1 MCAAS
6 LLFAGLTA
14 WVLCSSDA
22 GDGEDK
28 FSVVRR
34 LSPLICAYLLLWTV
48 AFSESEARAALAAR
62 FMRASYLPLLAYLA
76 AKVVGPLAGAAEACA
91 ATSFAAAAAGRALAE
106 HRLHAGAERSAAAA
120 AENTA
125 RYRSRAEEGNEGCV
139 GVMAVFLMAFFAA
152 VLCAIM
158 WFESGESKLSTVV
171 FAGPYLLITRLVL
184 LRRGPLED
192 AGSEKAGMATF
203 GLVLWWPI
211 LVILFVGLAIG
222 EAAMMVV
229 SWAST
234 TAMAGYLGY
243 GIAVHQSFEQ
253 LMIVKRQPPAVQ
265 DASGL
270 PVGRDGE
277 HAATVHIDTA
287 CCVLV
292 GIAA

>member
-1 MCAAS
+1 MCAVS

-34 LSPLICAYLLLWTV
+34 LSPLICAYLLLRTV
-48 AFSESEARAALAAR
+48 ALSESEARAALAAR

-76 AKVVGPLAGAAEACA
+76 AKVVGPLAGAASAC
-91 ATSFAAAAAGRALAE
+91 AAAAACRAPRRAPAPRRGGAVGRRRRGEHRALPEPRRGGARGVRRG
-106 HRLHAGAERSAAAA
+106 HGRLPHGLIS
-120 AENTA
+120 
-125 RYRSRAEEGNEGCV
+125 
-139 GVMAVFLMAFFAA
+139 AA

-171 FAGPYLLITRLVL
+171 FFAGPYLLITRL
-184 LRRGPLED
+184 RRR
-192 AGSEKAGMATF
+192 AAGMATF

-277 HAATVHIDTA
+277 HAAAVHIDAA

-292 GIAA
+292 AIDA

>member
-1 MCAAS
+1 MCAVS

-34 LSPLICAYLLLWTV
+34 LSPLICAYLLLRTV
-48 AFSESEARAALAAR
+48 ALSESEARAALAAR

-76 AKVVGPLAGAAEACA
+76 AKVVGPLAGAASAC
-91 ATSFAAAAAGRALAE
+91 AAAAACRAPRRAPAPRRGGAVGRRRRGEHRALPEPRRGGARGVRRG
-106 HRLHAGAERSAAAA
+106 HGRLPHGLIS
-120 AENTA
+120 
-125 RYRSRAEEGNEGCV
+125 
-139 GVMAVFLMAFFAA
+139 AA

-171 FAGPYLLITRLVL
+171 FFAGPYLLITRLVL
-184 LRRGPLED
+184 LRREPLED
-192 AGSEKAGMATF
+192 AGLEKAGR
-203 GLVLWWPI
+203 GHGHLWPRP
-211 LVILFVGLAIG
+211 L
-222 EAAMMVV
+222 AAMMVV

-277 HAATVHIDTA
+277 HAAAVHIDAA

-292 GIAA
+292 AIDA